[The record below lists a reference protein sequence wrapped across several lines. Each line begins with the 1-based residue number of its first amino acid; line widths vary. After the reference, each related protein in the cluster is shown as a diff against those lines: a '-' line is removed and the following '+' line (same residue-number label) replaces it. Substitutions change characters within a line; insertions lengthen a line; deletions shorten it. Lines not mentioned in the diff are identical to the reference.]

1 MNVTFKKLTGLGL
14 ATLLGSTVAA
24 CGAAD
29 TPPATEAVA
38 ERASGDGEGE
48 GEAAEAQGEGEA
60 AEAQGEGEGEGA
72 EAHEA
77 GEGAEGEGE
86 GEGGHHSMGALP
98 VENRV
103 AFMSGHVEAGLA
115 LYRAGASEQAAKHL
129 LHPVSETHAAERAG
143 MEALGFTPEVF
154 ASVSEALAVGKPAGE
169 IEPMLQAAGANLK
182 LMRQKAGGDPKAI
195 VTFLMETL
203 VEEYAVGVRGDAV
216 TDPGEYQDAYGFAVV
231 ARQMAGDLDA
241 TQAAEL
247 VGALDALVA
256 MWPEGGPLADA
267 TPTPVAEVTAQTS
280 KVLLALS
287 GM

>member
-29 TPPATEAVA
+29 TPPQTEAVA
-38 ERASGDGEGE
+38 ERASGEGE
-48 GEAAEAQGEGEA
+48 GEAS
-60 AEAQGEGEGEGA
+60 EAQGEGEGEGT
-72 EAHEA
+72 EVHEA
-77 GEGAEGEGE
+77 GEGAEAGEEGEGE
-86 GEGGHHSMGALP
+86 GEGGHHTMGALP

-203 VEEYAVGVRGDAV
+203 VEEYAVGVRGGAV